1 MNCLQESWDGEVM
14 LQCRAYYVAVL
25 KVGLHGKHTNSEVT
39 LSWKERNKKV
49 IDQTKNFMYTSPFT
63 NTNG

>member
-1 MNCLQESWDGEVM
+1 MP
-14 LQCRAYYVAVL
+14 QCRAYYVAVL